1 MASRM
6 SAVRRTALALAFTSA
21 TIVYAPAAWAQTPA
35 TNTNY
40 TLEDILVSLH
50 RAAVEIRFDTVNAK
64 ANRILDSLTALLR
77 GAKATTLSIPQLVD
91 IIEHNRAG
99 LAAVA
104 RWDPQHYTLWTQP
117 WFDSTLTALRQI
129 ANTSLAGAMPAR
141 LASGRVNDLL
151 APIDALGNAIRAAG
165 QANNQEKLRRYE
177 VKYGPGSQR
186 LNAVEVGLNYLGQLW
201 LPGLRPSGDGW
212 PSPYELVASY
222 RTTELTATQA
232 ADEKLSVRM
241 VSAMQLGL
249 RRYNFGESWG
259 VGGPLRRFLKPADAS
274 AGFFLMGPRDEPLAR
289 AWGSD
294 TRAGAFLGWGTMHAG
309 YVFGSHPRFVIGTGK
324 QVLPYLF

>member
-1 MASRM
+1 M
-6 SAVRRTALALAFTSA
+6 SALRRAALAAALAGA
-21 TIVYAPAAWAQTPA
+21 MIAPALRAQAPA
-35 TNTNY
+35 PSTSY
-40 TLEDILVSLH
+40 TVEDILVSLH
-50 RAAVEIRFDTVNAK
+50 RAALEIRFDTVNAN

-77 GAKATTLSIPQLVD
+77 GAKATSLSIPQLVD

-117 WFDSTLTALRQI
+117 WFDSTITALRQI
-129 ANTSLAGAMPAR
+129 ANTPLANAMPAR
-141 LASGRVNDLL
+141 LASGRVNELL
-151 APIDALGNAIRAAG
+151 APIDALGNAIRAAA

-186 LNAVEVGLNYLGQLW
+186 LNAVEVALNYVGQLW
-201 LPGLRPSGDGW
+201 VPGLRPSTDGW

-232 ADEKLSVRM
+232 TNEKLSVRM
-241 VSAMQLGL
+241 VSATQIGL
-249 RRYNFGESWG
+249 RRYNFGDSWG
-259 VGGPLRRFLKPADAS
+259 VGGPLKRLLKPADAS
-274 AGFFLMGPRDEPLAR
+274 AGLFLMGPSDEPLAR
-289 AWGSD
+289 TWGAD
-294 TRAGAFLGWGTMHAG
+294 TRAGAFFGWGTVHAG
-309 YVFGSHPRFVIGTGK
+309 YVFGTRPRFVIGTGK